1 MPKNYK
7 KFLNTPSAFL
17 RNGNE
22 EMETF
27 CNETIYTREDLAYC
41 LYFSDDQVYIISFFK
56 KKQDL
61 YSFFVICNSL
71 FVFFLLSLP
80 RINNDQ
86 QKTNI

>member
-27 CNETIYTREDLAYC
+27 YNETIYTREDLAYC
-41 LYFSDDQVYIISFFK
+41 LYFSDDQVYIISFF
-56 KKQDL
+56 
-61 YSFFVICNSL
+61 
-71 FVFFLLSLP
+71 
-80 RINNDQ
+80 
-86 QKTNI
+86 